1 MASPTLVGAR
11 DLARLNNF
19 IAPGG
24 STFNKMILYLTK
36 GGKMYHPLYLT
47 KGGKKTRRMKIPH
60 GYVRT
65 HSPARPRACPGLA
78 GRGFPSISLA
88 EVGPD
93 PGAESGIG

>member
-19 IAPGG
+19 IAPAG

-47 KGGKKTRRMKIPH
+47 KGGKKTRRMKIPSF
-60 GYVRT
+60 GRT
-65 HSPARPRACPGLA
+65 IRSTILSSP
-78 GRGFPSISLA
+78 I
-88 EVGPD
+88 
-93 PGAESGIG
+93 